1 MRSLS
6 FRTRAAGLA
15 IAGVAALA
23 GTIAIGQQ
31 PDGFFTRAQVA
42 AGRDAYGEQC
52 AACHQPDLAGDTD
65 APALTGASF
74 NGVWGKRAVA
84 ALYSK
89 IHASMPYGRGASL
102 DDATYDAIVA
112 YILYANGARAGGTPL
127 DRRSPMLLGAVASGT
142 PPPDAFT
149 APTQVA
155 TVATGA
161 PAGSVASQEAQ
172 IGGAKEA
179 APANGPGGAAAPA
192 TSAGFA
198 APGQTVKY
206 ADPGRFV
213 LPSKPGLNLKGAIAG
228 YRPVTDAMLRDPPP
242 GDWLMFR
249 RNYQGWSYSP
259 LTQINAGNVS
269 QLQLK
274 WMWSMPENGT
284 MEDTPIVHDGIMY
297 MWGVGNVIQALD
309 ARNGELLWENRLGPF
324 PTSAGPGPSSV
335 ETRAMGLYGT
345 NLYVNTP
352 EGWVYALDAR
362 SGAEVW
368 KTHITDE
375 KPGVGRSTGGLIIIK
390 GKVIVGMTNCGR
402 KGTPDHCYISA
413 YDAATGKR
421 DWKFATVALTGQ
433 PGGDSWGGMPDN
445 DRKGS
450 ETWIAG
456 TYDPELDTTYWG
468 TAQGKPWRRDERGSA
483 TGATDYANSTL
494 ALDPATGT
502 LKWWFNHAPGET
514 FDLDEVFERVLVDHG
529 ERRSLYTIGK
539 AGILWQLDRATGK
552 FIGATETVFQNVFT
566 RIDPVTGRPSY
577 RDDVVKQQSDQWL
590 SSCPGPEGGHNWQAM
605 SYHQPTDA
613 LVIPLSQS
621 CVLMLGNGSQVYY
634 EMPATGGNLGRL
646 SAYRARDRKPLW
658 SFQQRAPFL
667 TSVVSTAGNLAFIG
681 DFDRVFRAVD
691 VRTGDT
697 LWTTRLGTT
706 VQGFPVSFAVDGK
719 QYIAVTTAL
728 GGGSP
733 QLKPGTMLTE
743 VHRPI
748 TGYAVYVFGLPER
761 P

>member
-1 MRSLS
+1 MTFPNARILA
-6 FRTRAAGLA
+6 FAGGALAAGLA
-15 IAGVAALA
+15 FGQAASGL
-23 GTIAIGQQ
+23 
-31 PDGFFTRAQVA
+31 FTRAQVE
-42 AGRDAYGEQC
+42 AGRVAYGEQC
-52 AACHQPDLAGDTD
+52 AACHQADLAGATD
-65 APALTGASF
+65 APALAGASF
-74 NGVWGKRAVA
+74 RNVWGKRPIA

-89 IHASMPYGRGASL
+89 IHASMPYGRGGSL
-102 DDATYDAIVA
+102 DDPTYAAIVS
-112 YILYANGARAGGTPL
+112 YILYVNGAAVGATAFDPAAQA
-127 DRRSPMLLGAVASGT
+127 LLGPLASGQV
-142 PPPDAFT
+142 PADAF
-149 APTQVA
+149 AA
-155 TVATGA
+155 A
-161 PAGSVASQEAQ
+161 PAQLAAPAAGETGGS
-172 IGGAKEA
+172 KEA
-179 APANGPGGAAAPA
+179 APANGPGGSPAPA
-192 TSAGFA
+192 SSAGFA
-198 APGQTVKY
+198 APGQIVKY

-213 LPSKPGLNLKGAIAG
+213 LPNKLGLSLKGAIKN
-228 YRPVTDAMLRDPPP
+228 YVPVTDAMLRDPPP

-259 LTQINAGNVS
+259 LAQIDTGNVAA
-269 QLQLK
+269 LQLK

-297 MWGVGNVIQALD
+297 MWGVGNVVQALD

-324 PTSAGPGPSSV
+324 PKSAGPGPSSE
-335 ETRAMGLYGT
+335 ETRSMGLYGT

-352 EGWVYALDAR
+352 QGWVYAIDAR
-362 SGAEVW
+362 TGDEVW
-368 KTHITDE
+368 KTHITDS
-375 KPGVGRSTGGLIIIK
+375 KPGVGFSTGGLIIIK

-421 DWKFATVALTGQ
+421 DWTFTTVALTGK

-468 TAQGKPWRRDERGSA
+468 TAQAKPWRRDERGSS

-494 ALDPATGT
+494 ALDPGTGR
-502 LKWWFNHAPGET
+502 LKWSFNHSPGET
-514 FDLDEVFERVLVDHG
+514 FDLDEVFERVLVNHG
-529 ERRSLYTIGK
+529 TEKSLLTIGK
-539 AGILWQLDRATGK
+539 AGILWKLNRETGAY
-552 FIGATETVFQNVFT
+552 IGSTQTVFQNVFT
-566 RIDPVTGRPSY
+566 RIDGKTGRLTY
-577 RDDVVKQQSDQWL
+577 RKDIVDQKSDQWL

-605 SYHQPTDA
+605 SYHQPSDA
-613 LVIPLSQS
+613 VVIPLSQS
-621 CVLMLGNGSQVYY
+621 CVLMLGNGSQVYF
-634 EMPATGGNLGRL
+634 EMPGSAGNLGRL
-646 SAYRARDRKPLW
+646 SAYRAADLKPLW

-667 TSVVSTAGNLAFIG
+667 TSVVSTAGNVAFVG

-691 VRTGDT
+691 VRTGAT
-697 LWTTRLGTT
+697 LWKTRLGTT

-743 VHRPI
+743 VHRPV
-748 TGYAVYVFGLPER
+748 TGYAVYVFGLPDTK
-761 P
+761 

>member
-1 MRSLS
+1 MTNRL
-6 FRTRAAGLA
+6 RPYLLL
-15 IAGVAALA
+15 VAATGAFAASLA
-23 GTIAIGQQ
+23 VGQGSI
-31 PDGFFTRAQVA
+31 GFFTPQQVQ
-42 AGRDAYGEQC
+42 AGRVAYAEQC
-52 AACHQPDLAGDTD
+52 AACHQGDLAGAND
-65 APALTGASF
+65 APALAGASF
-74 NGVWGKRAVA
+74 LNVWGKRPVA

-89 IHASMPYGRGASL
+89 VHASMPYGRGGSL

-112 YILYANGARAGGTPL
+112 YMLYVNGVSSGATPL
-127 DRRSPMLLGAVASGT
+127 DRTNQTALGPIASGKV
-142 PPPDAFT
+142 PADAFVEAAA
-149 APTQVA
+149 APPTTEDA
-155 TVATGA
+155 GPA
-161 PAGSVASQEAQ
+161 PGSAASQNAQ
-172 IGGAKEA
+172 IAGAKES
-179 APANGPGGAAAPA
+179 APANGPGGSAAPA

-198 APGQTVKY
+198 APGQVVKY
-206 ADPGRFV
+206 SDPGRFV
-213 LPSKPGLNLKGAIAG
+213 LPTKLGLSLEGAIKD
-228 YRPVTDAMLRDPPP
+228 YVPVTDAMLRDPPA

-259 LTQINAGNVS
+259 LNQIDTSNVGR
-269 QLQLK
+269 LQLK

-297 MWGVGNVIQALD
+297 MWGVGNTIQALD
-309 ARNGELLWENRLGPF
+309 ARDGELLWENRLGPL
-324 PTSAGPGPSSV
+324 PKSAGPGPSSV

-352 EGWVYALDAR
+352 EGYVYALDAR
-362 SGAEVW
+362 SGREVW

-375 KPGVGRSTGGLIIIK
+375 KKGVGSSTGGLIIIK

-413 YDAATGKR
+413 YDAQTGKR
-421 DWKFATVALTGQ
+421 DWKFTTVALTGQ
-433 PGGDSWGGMPDN
+433 PGGESWGGMPDN
-445 DRKGS
+445 DRKGT

-494 ALDPATGT
+494 ALDPGNGK

-514 FDLDEVFERVLVDHG
+514 FDLDEVFERVLIDHG
-529 ERRSLYTIGK
+529 PKKSLFTIGK
-539 AGILWQLDRATGK
+539 VGILWKLDRETGK
-552 FIGATETVFQNVFT
+552 YIDSTQTVFQNVFT
-566 RIDPVTGRPSY
+566 SIDPKTGRPTY
-577 RDDVVKQQSDQWL
+577 RKDVVQQKSDQWL

-634 EMPATGGNLGRL
+634 ESPGVGGNIGRL
-646 SAYRARDRKPLW
+646 SAYRAADLKPLW
-658 SFQQRAPFL
+658 TFQQRAPFL
-667 TSVVSTAGNLAFIG
+667 TSVVSTAGNLAFVG

-691 VRTGDT
+691 VRNGQT
-697 LWTTRLGTT
+697 LWKTRLGTT
-706 VQGFPVSFAVDGK
+706 VQGFPVSFSADGK

-743 VHRPI
+743 VHRPV
-748 TGYAVYVFGLPER
+748 TGYAVYVFGLPEK
-761 P
+761 

>member
-1 MRSLS
+1 MHTRLRSPL
-6 FRTRAAGLA
+6 LL
-15 IAGVAALA
+15 VAATGA
-23 GTIAIGQQ
+23 FATSIAVGQGSV
-31 PDGFFTRAQVA
+31 GFFTPQQVE
-42 AGRDAYGEQC
+42 AGRAAYGEQC
-52 AACHQPDLAGDTD
+52 AACHQADMAGATD
-65 APALTGASF
+65 APALAGTSF
-74 NGVWGKRAVA
+74 LNVWGKRPVA

-89 IHASMPYGRGASL
+89 IHASMPYGRGGSL
-102 DDATYDAIVA
+102 DDGTYDAIVA
-112 YILYANGARAGGTPL
+112 YVLYVNGAAAGASPL
-127 DRRSPMLLGAVASGT
+127 DRTSQTVLGPIASGKV
-142 PPPDAFT
+142 PGDAFAA
-149 APTQVA
+149 APAQTE
-155 TVATGA
+155 ATGPA
-161 PAGSVASQEAQ
+161 AGSAASQNAQ
-172 IGGAKEA
+172 IAGAKEA
-179 APANGPGGAAAPA
+179 APANGPGGSAAPA
-192 TSAGFA
+192 TSAGFS
-198 APGQTVKY
+198 APGQVVKY

-213 LPSKPGLNLKGAIAG
+213 LPTRLGLSLEGAIKD
-228 YRPVTDAMLRDPPP
+228 YVPVTDAMLRNPPAE
-242 GDWLMFR
+242 DWLMFR

-259 LTQINAGNVS
+259 LDRIDTSNVG

-284 MEDTPIVHDGIMY
+284 MEDTPIVHHGIMY
-297 MWGVGNVIQALD
+297 MWGVGNTIQALD
-309 ARNGELLWENRLGPF
+309 ARNGELLWENRLGPL
-324 PTSAGPGPSSV
+324 PKSAGPGPSSV

-362 SGAEVW
+362 SGREVW
-368 KTHITDE
+368 KTHITDQ
-375 KPGVGRSTGGLIIIK
+375 KPGVGFSTGGLIVIK

-421 DWKFATVALTGQ
+421 DWTFTTVALTGQ

-494 ALDPATGT
+494 ALDPNTGK

-514 FDLDEVFERVLVDHG
+514 FDLDEVFERVLIDHG
-529 ERRSLYTIGK
+529 PKKSLFTIGK
-539 AGILWQLDRATGK
+539 VGILWKLDRETGQYVDS
-552 FIGATETVFQNVFT
+552 AQTVFQNVFT
-566 RIDPVTGRPSY
+566 SVDPKTGRPTY
-577 RDDVVKQQSDQWL
+577 RKDVVQQKSDQWL

-634 EMPATGGNLGRL
+634 ESPGSGGNVGRL
-646 SAYRARDRKPLW
+646 SAYRAADLKPLW
-658 SFQQRAPFL
+658 TFQQRAPFL
-667 TSVVSTAGNLAFIG
+667 TSVVSTAGNLAFVG

-691 VRTGDT
+691 VRNGQT
-697 LWTTRLGTT
+697 LWKTRLGTT
-706 VQGFPVSFAVDGK
+706 VQGFPVSFGIDGK

-733 QLKPGTMLTE
+733 QLKPGTMLGE
-743 VHRPI
+743 VHRPV
-748 TGYAVYVFGLPER
+748 TGYAVYVFGLPDTE
-761 P
+761 

>member
-1 MRSLS
+1 MSNRVRSHL
-6 FRTRAAGLA
+6 LL
-15 IAGVAALA
+15 VAASGAFATSLA
-23 GTIAIGQQ
+23 VGQGTV
-31 PDGFFTRAQVA
+31 GFFTPQQVE
-42 AGRDAYGEQC
+42 AGRNAYAEQC
-52 AACHQPDLAGDTD
+52 AACHQGDLAGATD
-65 APALTGASF
+65 APALAGTSF
-74 NGVWGKRAVA
+74 LNVWGKRPVA

-89 IHASMPYGRGASL
+89 IHASMPYGRGGSL
-102 DDATYDAIVA
+102 DDPTYDAIVS
-112 YILYANGARAGGTPL
+112 YVLYVNGVPSGTSPL
-127 DRRSPMLLGAVASGT
+127 DRTSQTVLGLLASGKA
-142 PPPDAFT
+142 PADAFAA
-149 APTQVA
+149 APP
-155 TVATGA
+155 TGTEAAGPA
-161 PAGSVASQEAQ
+161 PGSAGSQNAQ
-172 IGGAKEA
+172 IAGSKEA
-179 APANGPGGAAAPA
+179 APANGPGGSAAPA

-198 APGQTVKY
+198 APGQAVKY

-213 LPSKPGLNLKGAIAG
+213 LPTRLGLSLEGAIKD
-228 YRPVTDAMLRDPPP
+228 YVPVTDAMLRDPPA

-259 LTQINAGNVS
+259 LSQIDTGNVG

-284 MEDTPIVHDGIMY
+284 MEDTPIVHAGIMY
-297 MWGVGNVIQALD
+297 MWGVGNTIQALD
-309 ARNGELLWENRLGPF
+309 ARNGELLWENRLGPL
-324 PTSAGPGPSSV
+324 PKSAGPGPSSV
-335 ETRAMGLYGT
+335 ETRSMGLYGT

-362 SGAEVW
+362 SGREVW

-375 KPGVGRSTGGLIIIK
+375 KKGIGFSTGGLIIIK
-390 GKVIVGMTNCGR
+390 GKVVVGMTNCGR

-421 DWKFATVALTGQ
+421 DWKFTTVALTGQ
-433 PGGDSWGGMPDN
+433 PGGDSWGGMADN

-494 ALDPATGT
+494 ALDPNTGK

-529 ERRSLYTIGK
+529 PKKSLYTIGK
-539 AGILWQLDRATGK
+539 VGILWKLDRETGK
-552 FIGATETVFQNVFT
+552 YVDSAQTVFQNVFT
-566 RIDPVTGRPSY
+566 RIDPKTGRPTY
-577 RDDVVKQQSDQWL
+577 RKDVVQQQSDQWL

-634 EMPATGGNLGRL
+634 EMPGLAVI
-646 SAYRARDRKPLW
+646 
-658 SFQQRAPFL
+658 
-667 TSVVSTAGNLAFIG
+667 SVAC
-681 DFDRVFRAVD
+681 
-691 VRTGDT
+691 
-697 LWTTRLGTT
+697 
-706 VQGFPVSFAVDGK
+706 P
-719 QYIAVTTAL
+719 
-728 GGGSP
+728 
-733 QLKPGTMLTE
+733 
-743 VHRPI
+743 PI
-748 TGYAVYVFGLPER
+748 VP
-761 P
+761 PI